1 MNYNDEEVQLITA
14 WNDARKAYVAAK
26 KGKAKDPE
34 AYIEAKAAMT
44 ALRFEWR
51 TVRET
56 FYEPPAQGDASAAP
70 LTLSAPA
77 TPQEI
82 AEAQKAGS

>member
-14 WNDARKAYVAAK
+14 WNDARKAFVAAK

-34 AYIEAKAAMT
+34 AYEEAKATMT
-44 ALRFEWR
+44 ALRTEWR
-51 TVRET
+51 GIRDFTHVPA
-56 FYEPPAQGDASAAP
+56 EPGDASAAP